1 MDICTYGDRIYTP
14 RTKDRNNNPV
24 SERVNLTEK
33 MKSLFVS
40 HNINIQ
46 GDIKAGIM
54 QQTDKV
60 FFEQLHRLL
69 RLTLQIRNSKKS
81 TGKDYED
88 YIISPVM
95 GKDGRFFDSRNAD
108 ATQPKDADA
117 NGAYN
122 IARKG
127 LMLLR
132 QIQAQEKQDLSNG
145 KWLEF
150 AQR

>member
-1 MDICTYGDRIYTP
+1 
-14 RTKDRNNNPV
+14 
-24 SERVNLTEK
+24 
-33 MKSLFVS
+33 
-40 HNINIQ
+40 
-46 GDIKAGIM
+46 
-54 QQTDKV
+54 
-60 FFEQLHRLL
+60 
-69 RLTLQIRNSKKS
+69 
-81 TGKDYED
+81 
-88 YIISPVM
+88 M

-108 ATQPKDADA
+108 ATRPKDADA

-132 QIQAQEKQDLSNG
+132 QIQAQEEQDLSNG